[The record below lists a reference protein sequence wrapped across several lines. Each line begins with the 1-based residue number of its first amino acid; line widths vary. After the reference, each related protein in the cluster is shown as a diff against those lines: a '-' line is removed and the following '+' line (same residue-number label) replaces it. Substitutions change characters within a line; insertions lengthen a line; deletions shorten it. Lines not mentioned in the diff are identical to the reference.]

1 MFANGDTTGYGMH
14 GDFLNGWPSLDANGR
29 NVLQDAIEQCN
40 ANNGVGGVLKNCP
53 PFVPFLDSAGAN
65 ACQPENP
72 QVDENVGFKSPL
84 KSLPGNN
91 PIWIGDGAKPSYG
104 SNWTDSSTNF
114 TDFKSVIPQG
124 YELVGCVAEA
134 SNGRAL
140 QAASFANNNMTRAA
154 CVSWCSDQGYPLA
167 GVEYGRV
174 CAFPLYC
181 IFAMDGPTDT

>member
-91 PIWIGDGAKPSYG
+91 PIWMGDGAKPSYG

-134 SNGRAL
+134 SNGR
-140 QAASFANNNMTRAA
+140 TRAA

-181 IFAMDGPTDT
+181 IFAMDGPTDI